1 MNPINLKFLKERKEI
16 FYTALSILML
26 SGLNLSV
33 QAQDS
38 VSRVENYKRNYVKVE
53 IFSVGASADL
63 SGSKNHPDREL
74 MGTRQDIA
82 LSSAIRI
89 NHLFSQKLGWY
100 AGLKLD
106 YLDEKSSA
114 FYDAI
119 PVGEILLRVFYGGFV
134 PAYTVDAGLLYRI
147 ETKRWDIHPRVGF
160 GYGLFLLDRDSD
172 KSKKLED
179 GSNQRNIYKQRAAS
193 SLVNLGVSSH
203 YFVSRK
209 SFISLNATLQQPLG
223 KSYGELS
230 TTIDGQPTVNRR
242 FESAGIGR
250 NLTFSVGYGF
260 TIGKR
265 SQ

>member
-1 MNPINLKFLKERKEI
+1 MNPKHLKFLKKRKI
-16 FYTALSILML
+16 FFYSGLSALML

-38 VSRVENYKRNYVKVE
+38 VSHVESHKRNYVKVE
-53 IFSVGASADL
+53 IFSVGASADI

-82 LSSAIRI
+82 LSSSIRI
-89 NHLFSQKLGWY
+89 NHLFSNKIGWY

-134 PAYTVDAGLLYRI
+134 PAYTVDAGLLYRT

-160 GYGLFLLDRDSD
+160 GYGLFLMDRDSD
-172 KSKKLED
+172 KSKTLED
-179 GSNQRNIYKQRAAS
+179 GSKQRNIYTQRAS
-193 SLVNLGVSSH
+193 GSLLNVGISSH

-209 SFISLNATLQQPLG
+209 SFISLNATLQQPLE

-230 TTIDGQPTVNRR
+230 TTIDEQPTVNRR
-242 FESAGIGR
+242 YESAGIGR
-250 NLTFSVGYGF
+250 NLTLSVGYGF

-265 SQ
+265 SL